1 MEKCL
6 QPDPARRYRSAGE
19 LADDFSRFLEG
30 LPVAARPITRLERTV
45 KWARRRPVA
54 ALAAAVS
61 VAFAFAA
68 IGGTAYHVVEL
79 QRANEQ
85 ISRSRDQAERN
96 RDEAERNR
104 DEAEAAIS
112 VAGRS
117 MERLTGAAIK
127 RMLLRG
133 EALDAGDQEFLRQV
147 ADEFR
152 NWPLGS
158 DPVTALQFRLTG
170 LRRIAGLF
178 FDVGQYA
185 DSLACQQSELVVLD
199 DLAERLPGDMQV
211 LRNRLDAH
219 YRMRFSLYH
228 LHRAD
233 EAVASAR
240 ESIRLLKAAPAELP
254 QRDRDLADT
263 TMYLAAFLSEQQRFD
278 EAAPL
283 FDESIAE
290 VRQLRERLPDDISLA
305 AQQLNILYSAQLC
318 AYNAGRQDLRLDWL
332 EQLVAAGEA
341 AVKQFP
347 PQPETPRFRTDLI
360 KLLGIGLSQQVTLAR
375 DAGRLDE
382 AAELAKR
389 REQLAADFVATL
401 PPAAIDPVH
410 RELIDARI
418 QLADILRQREQPAA
432 SDAALAEARGLAD
445 RLVAEQPA
453 IWDHA
458 RLLGRVLHQQGP
470 IAAAAGDAAAATAI
484 FQQEID
490 LLTPWLE
497 HAGRSNDAA
506 IFIDAAK
513 EAVASIDAAKTLAA
527 D

>member
-1 MEKCL
+1 
-6 QPDPARRYRSAGE
+6 
-19 LADDFSRFLEG
+19 
-30 LPVAARPITRLERTV
+30 
-45 KWARRRPVA
+45 
-54 ALAAAVS
+54 
-61 VAFAFAA
+61 
-68 IGGTAYHVVEL
+68 
-79 QRANEQ
+79 
-85 ISRSRDQAERN
+85 
-96 RDEAERNR
+96 
-104 DEAEAAIS
+104 
-112 VAGRS
+112 
-117 MERLTGAAIK
+117 
-127 RMLLRG
+127 MLLRG

-185 DSLACQQSELVVLD
+185 ESLACQQSELVVLD
-199 DLAERLPGDMQV
+199 DLAQRLPGDMQV

-228 LHRAD
+228 LHRAE

-290 VRQLRERLPDDISLA
+290 VRQLRKRLPDDISLA

-318 AYNAGRQDLRLDWL
+318 AYNAGQQELRLDWL
-332 EQLVAAGEA
+332 KQLVAAGEA

-389 REQLAADFVATL
+389 REQLATDFVATL

-432 SDAALAEARGLAD
+432 SDAALAEARALAD

-458 RLLGRVLHQQGP
+458 RLLGRVLHQQGL